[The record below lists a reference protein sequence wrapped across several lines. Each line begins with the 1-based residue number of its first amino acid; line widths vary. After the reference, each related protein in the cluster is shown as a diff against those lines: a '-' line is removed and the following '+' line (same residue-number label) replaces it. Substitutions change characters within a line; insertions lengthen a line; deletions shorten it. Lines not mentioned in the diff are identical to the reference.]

1 MEPIYIVIISIVGL
15 AIFLGIINSA
25 NTILMDLFKKYG
37 DRTILSRANT
47 VGLIYFIRD
56 KFDLNIEIKRIHGN
70 LTDCYIPKL
79 KVIALSDDTFNKS
92 TIAAI
97 SVTAHELGHA
107 IQHRHNATTFN
118 FVRFSNS
125 LCALFGSL
133 VIPAIVISLLMLV
146 FEINTALA
154 MPILYIAIGV
164 AACNLLARFLI
175 IPIEYSASNIALK
188 FLRENNILTPEELK
202 IAKKLTDAAA
212 FTYVAEFIKDIL
224 GLNLLKR
231 RT

>member
-1 MEPIYIVIISIVGL
+1 
-15 AIFLGIINSA
+15 
-25 NTILMDLFKKYG
+25 
-37 DRTILSRANT
+37 
-47 VGLIYFIRD
+47 
-56 KFDLNIEIKRIHGN
+56 
-70 LTDCYIPKL
+70 
-79 KVIALSDDTFNKS
+79 
-92 TIAAI
+92 
-97 SVTAHELGHA
+97 
-107 IQHRHNATTFN
+107 
-118 FVRFSNS
+118 
-125 LCALFGSL
+125 
-133 VIPAIVISLLMLV
+133 MLV